1 MVGVTGLE
9 PATSRSRTVRSTSL
23 SYTPPTRTT
32 NSMVKRRM
40 RTVPAHNTGMRICN
54 HLATEK
60 KAGRGA
66 FHGHRKQKSL
76 VQRRRCALK
85 NLWRHVQ
92 QSSAIKTFS
101 SSGGDRR
108 SGHRYHRF
116 ARLSG

>member
-54 HLATEK
+54 HLATDQ

-66 FHGHRKQKSL
+66 FRGHRKQKSL
-76 VQRRRCALK
+76 IQRGRCALK
-85 NLWRHVQ
+85 NLSRHIQ
-92 QSSAIKTFS
+92 ESLAIKTFS
-101 SSGGDRR
+101 SSAGDRR
-108 SGHRYHRF
+108 SGHRNHRV
-116 ARLSG
+116 AWLPG